1 MSVRRTSLIVVLG
14 VIALAAALVLSSGV
28 LPAAAAPAKQAA
40 TQNPAGSVVARTIT
54 VVGRG
59 EIKVKPDVATTTV
72 GVEALGPTVDAAMAD
87 AQARMTSVLGALK
100 KMGIAD
106 KDIQTSNFSINFER
120 QGDQQ
125 TVTAQA
131 GAGHAQATP
140 GKFTPPAGSYRVS
153 NMVQVTIRDLTKVGD
168 VIDTAVTAGA
178 NNVWGIN
185 FSLDNTKGL
194 EAQAREA
201 AVKDARARADALAG
215 LTNVQVGDV
224 MAVSEIVGNQPMP
237 MYSTAK
243 AEGLGGG
250 GTPSEPGEVTFTTQ
264 IQVVYAIK

>member
-1 MSVRRTSLIVVLG
+1 MV
-14 VIALAAALVLSSGV
+14 LAAALVLSNGV

-40 TQNPAGSVVARTIT
+40 TQAPAGAVVSRTIT
-54 VVGRG
+54 VVGNG
-59 EIKVKPDVATTTV
+59 EIKVKPDVANTTV

-87 AQARMTSVLGALK
+87 AGARMTSVLAALK

-120 QGDQQ
+120 QGDQKP
-125 TVTAQA
+125 VT
-131 GAGHAQATP
+131 AQATP
-140 GKFTPPAGSYRVS
+140 GKFEPPAGFYRVS

-178 NNVWGIN
+178 NNVWGIS
-185 FSLDNTKGL
+185 FSLDNTKAL
-194 EAQAREA
+194 ETQAREA
-201 AVKDARARADALAG
+201 AVKDARARAEALAG

-224 MAVSEIVGNQPMP
+224 MAISEVVGNQPVP
-237 MYSTAK
+237 MYSSAK
-243 AEGLGGG
+243 AQGLGGG